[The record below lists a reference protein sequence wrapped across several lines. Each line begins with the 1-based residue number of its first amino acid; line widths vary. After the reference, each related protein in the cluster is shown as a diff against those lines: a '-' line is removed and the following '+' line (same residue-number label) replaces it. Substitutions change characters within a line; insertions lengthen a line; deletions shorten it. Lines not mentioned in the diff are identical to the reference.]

1 MNIKR
6 RKNMK
11 MDDNIKEVLIAE
23 DEIQKKTKEVAQIL
37 SDEYR
42 DKNPLVVGIL
52 KGALPFMA
60 DLIKEMDIFLEYDMM
75 DVSSY
80 GTAKTSS
87 GEVKIV
93 KDLDSSVDGRHV
105 LIVEDIIDT
114 GRTLKYLQEMFRA
127 RNAASVKIVTLLDKP
142 TGRATDLEVDWKGFN
157 VPDEFVVGYGL
168 DYYENYRNLPY
179 IGVLKEEVYINE

>member
-1 MNIKR
+1 
-6 RKNMK
+6 
-11 MDDNIKEVLIAE
+11 MDIAIKEVLISE
-23 DEIQKKTKEVAQIL
+23 EEIQEKTKELGALL
-37 SDEYR
+37 SEQYK
-42 DKNPLVVGIL
+42 DKNPLIVGIL

-60 DLIKEMDIFLEYDMM
+60 DLLKQMPILLEYDMM

-80 GTAKTSS
+80 GSALTSS

>member
-1 MNIKR
+1 
-6 RKNMK
+6 
-11 MDDNIKEVLIAE
+11 MDQSI
-23 DEIQKKTKEVAQIL
+23 KKTLISEELIQQEIKKLAKDL
-37 SDEYR
+37 SAEYR
-42 DKNPLVVGIL
+42 DKNPLIVGIL

-80 GTAKTSS
+80 GTATSSS

-93 KDLDSSVDGRHV
+93 KDLDSSVEGRHV

-114 GRTLKYLQEMFRA
+114 GRTLKYLQNMFKN

-142 TGRATDLEVDWKGFN
+142 SGRDESIHLEVDWKCFDI
-157 VPDEFVVGYGL
+157 PDEFVVGYGL

-179 IGVLKEEVYINE
+179 VGVLKKEIYH

>member
-1 MNIKR
+1 MNMNDNIKR
-6 RKNMK
+6 
-11 MDDNIKEVLIAE
+11 ILISE
-23 DEIQKKTKEVAQIL
+23 EEIQEKIIEMGHDL
-37 SDEYR
+37 GEEYK

-60 DLIKEMDIFLEYDMM
+60 DLIKAMPIFLEYDMM

-80 GTAKTSS
+80 GNAKTSS

-93 KDLDSSVDGRHV
+93 KDLDSSIDGRHV

-114 GRTLKYLQEMFRA
+114 GRTLKYLQEMFKA
-127 RNAASVKIVTLLDKP
+127 RNAESVKIVTLLDKP
-142 TGRATDLEVDWKGFN
+142 TGRATELEVDWKGFN

-179 IGVLKEEVYINE
+179 IGVLKEEVYIED

>member
-1 MNIKR
+1 MSMDENIER
-6 RKNMK
+6 ILISEEE
-11 MDDNIKEVLIAE
+11 IK
-23 DEIQKKTKEVAQIL
+23 QKTKEVGSLI
-37 SDEYR
+37 SEKYK

-60 DLIKEMDIFLEYDMM
+60 DLIKEMPILLEYDMM
-75 DVSSY
+75 DISSY
-80 GTAKTSS
+80 GEAKTSS

-114 GRTLKYLQEMFRA
+114 GRTLKFLQDMLNR

-142 TGRATDLEVDWKGFN
+142 SGRVNDLNVEWSCFD

-168 DYYENYRNLPY
+168 DYRENYRNLPY
-179 IGVLKEEVYINE
+179 VGVLKEEVYI

>member
-87 GEVKIV
+87 GEVKII
-93 KDLDSSVDGRHV
+93 KDLDSSVEDRAV
-105 LIVEDIIDT
+105 LLVEDIIDP
-114 GRTLKYLQEMFRA
+114 G
-127 RNAASVKIVTLLDKP
+127 
-142 TGRATDLEVDWKGFN
+142 
-157 VPDEFVVGYGL
+157 
-168 DYYENYRNLPY
+168 
-179 IGVLKEEVYINE
+179 

>member
-1 MNIKR
+1 MSMDKNIER
-6 RKNMK
+6 ILISEEE
-11 MDDNIKEVLIAE
+11 IKE
-23 DEIQKKTKEVAQIL
+23 KTKEVGRLI

-60 DLIKEMDIFLEYDMM
+60 DLLKEMPIFLEYDMM
-75 DVSSY
+75 DISSY
-80 GTAKTSS
+80 GTEKTSS

-114 GRTLKYLQEMFRA
+114 GRTLKFLQDMLKR

-142 TGRATDLEVDWKGFN
+142 SGRVNDLNVEWKCFD

-168 DYYENYRNLPY
+168 DYRENYRNLSY
-179 IGVLKEEVYINE
+179 VGVLKEEVYI